1 MNYESILKDVRHQN
15 PNMSYR
21 DQQKEASRLVKV
33 FKEAKVEA
41 KVDNLPDFEKT
52 GNPSDQDKPQA
63 AGQSKKVPISKS
75 LLATAEGRIRTGRID
90 VNSIVSIGKE
100 VIPKGELVKHGKSG
114 INTYVTFEDNSGN
127 KLPLDGEFL
136 IFL

>member
-1 MNYESILKDVRHQN
+1 MDYESILKNVRLQN
-15 PNMSYR
+15 PDMSYR
-21 DQQKEASRLVKV
+21 DQQKEASRLVKE
-33 FKEAKVEA
+33 FKKAKVEGG
-41 KVDNLPDFEKT
+41 VDNLPDFEKT
-52 GNPSDQDKPQA
+52 GKPSDQDKPKA
-63 AGQSKKVPISKS
+63 AAQSKKVPISKS
-75 LLATAEGRIRTGRID
+75 ILAMAEARIRTNRVD